1 MDSRKQPDFGIESDV
16 LQALVAGTAV
26 EVGEEFFHELV
37 RHVAEALGTKGVWV
51 TEWDAD
57 KQRLRALAFWYD
69 GAPFG
74 DYEYA
79 VAGTPCEPVIETEDV
94 VHFPDRLVEL
104 FPGDPDLPE
113 LGAVSYMGVS
123 LHDTGG
129 AILGHLAV
137 LHDEAMPANP
147 QAEAVFRIFAGRAAS
162 ELRRLRSERDLRER
176 EEKLSLLVGSAMDAI
191 VELDDELHITGMN
204 AAAERTFACESGMVT
219 GGAFDRFLEATA
231 YDRLRRLTAKLHQA
245 PAGER
250 SVWIP
255 AGFSALTADGK
266 AFPAEATLSGFEL
279 NGRSFYT
286 LILRNVDE
294 RRAAEERIR
303 ELTTEAAYL
312 RAELDE
318 LGGFDEIVGVSDS
331 LRTVLA
337 DVDRVA
343 KSDVSVLITGE
354 TGTGKELFARAIHG
368 RSARAEKPLV
378 KVNCAAIAPTLQES
392 EFFGHV
398 KGAFTGAT
406 RDRVGRFELAD
417 GGTIFLDE
425 VGEMPTD
432 LQAKLLRALQEGEFE
447 PVGGTETRHVDVRV
461 IAATNRDL
469 ETMVAKGEFRS
480 DLFYRLNVFPLHVP
494 ALRERGDDV
503 VLLAETFLRRLE
515 RRSGRSIA
523 PLTPDCKARLVRYD
537 WPGNVR
543 ELENVIERGFLTSQ
557 DGRRLNLERALPEF
571 EAGAGSAPVE
581 PTPGRILT
589 ATELRDFERANFM
602 AALEAADWKVSGAG
616 GAAELLGL
624 NPNTLASRMRA
635 LGIERPR

>member
-1 MDSRKQPDFGIESDV
+1 MDSRKQPDSGLESDV
-16 LQALVAGTAV
+16 LQALVAGTAT
-26 EVGEEFFHELV
+26 EVGEAFFHELV
-37 RHVAEALGTKGVWV
+37 RHVAQALGTKGVWV
-51 TEWDAD
+51 TEWIAD
-57 KQRLRALAFWYD
+57 QQRLRALAFWYD

-79 VAGTPCEPVIETEDV
+79 VAGTPCEPVIETQDV

-113 LGAVSYMGVS
+113 LGAVSYLGVS
-123 LHDTGG
+123 LHDTDGE
-129 AILGHLAV
+129 ILGHLAV
-137 LHDEAMPANP
+137 LNDQPMPANP

-162 ELRRLRSERDLRER
+162 ELRRLRRERELRER

-191 VELDDELHITGMN
+191 VELDDELRVTGMN
-204 AAAERTFACESGMVT
+204 AAAERTFACEQVT
-219 GGAFDRFLEATA
+219 GEAFDRFLETA
-231 YDRLRRLTAKLHQA
+231 SRDRLRQLTAQLDQA

-250 SVWIP
+250 SLWIP
-255 AGFSALTADGK
+255 DGLGAMCSNGTA
-266 AFPAEATLSGFEL
+266 FTAEATLSGFEL
-279 NGRSFYT
+279 NGHSFYT

-303 ELTTEAAYL
+303 VLTTEAAYL
-312 RAELDE
+312 REELDE
-318 LGGFDEIVGVSDS
+318 LSGFEEIVGESAA
-331 LRTVLA
+331 LRAVLA
-337 DVDRVA
+337 DVERVA
-343 KSDVSVLITGE
+343 TSDVSVLVTGE
-354 TGTGKELFARAIHG
+354 TGTGKELIARAIHQ

-378 KVNCAAIAPTLQES
+378 KVNCAAIAPALQES

-425 VGEMPTD
+425 VGEMPND
-432 LQAKLLRALQEGEFE
+432 LQAKLLRVLQEGEFE
-447 PVGGTETRHVDVRV
+447 PVGGTETRQVNVRV

-557 DGRRLNLERALPEF
+557 DGRRLNLERALPES
-571 EAGAGSAPVE
+571 EARAGSTPVE
-581 PTPGRILT
+581 PSPGRILT
-589 ATELRDFERANFM
+589 ATELRDLERANFV
-602 AALEAADWKVSGAG
+602 AALEAADWKVSGAS